1 MERLGKRRP
10 WGGVLVCFLHHH
22 LHPRGRTMSKAIA
35 VENLP
40 VMAFHD
46 SLTDAQKESL
56 IVLRGRWHKVGKPVF
71 MVGGD
76 GDVVVEC
83 FYPSGASMFVAIQ
96 PDGHR
101 YS

>member
-1 MERLGKRRP
+1 
-10 WGGVLVCFLHHH
+10 
-22 LHPRGRTMSKAIA
+22 MSKAIA